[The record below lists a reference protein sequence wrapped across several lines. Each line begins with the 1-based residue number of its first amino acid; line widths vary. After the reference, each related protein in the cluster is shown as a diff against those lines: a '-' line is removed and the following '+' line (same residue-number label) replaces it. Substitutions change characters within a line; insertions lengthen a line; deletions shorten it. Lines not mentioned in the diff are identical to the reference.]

1 MTYSYQWSCFYC
13 LLFHKYNFVNKYP
26 WNHHLTQKLSLN
38 NNLHLTYCSPHP
50 ISLLLDPRS
59 RIQNPVISNHLK
71 HISWGRDNAEKN
83 ILIFQTTGPGTFER
97 IHWQARDSMYFIQ
110 ASGVSSLVHSS
121 WHRGLGRPVMKWVG
135 WEEFLCLLIL
145 NA

>member
-26 WNHHLTQKLSLN
+26 WTHHPTKNSVLTLTTS
-38 NNLHLTYCSPHP
+38 NLLFPHP

-71 HISWGRDNAEKN
+71 HISWDRGNAEKN
-83 ILIFQTTGPGTFER
+83 ILIFQTTGPGTSER
-97 IHWQARDSMYFIQ
+97 IHWQVRDSVYFIQ

-135 WEEFLCLLIL
+135 WKEVLYLLIL